1 MTLGIGTL
9 SIRTRQPLRVIN
21 AVYPVQTRAQRRL
34 LARNASHA
42 GRLVALGIALVITA
56 FAVFAAG
63 GGSSDA
69 QASTSGGLP
78 VIVPEARSAP
88 LSATCAN
95 PELRSGLCI
104 VSFSTHE
111 VSSGSEGRA

>member
-9 SIRTRQPLRVIN
+9 STRSRQPVRVIN

-42 GRLVALGIALVITA
+42 GRLVALGVALVITA

-78 VIVPEARSAP
+78 VIVPEARTAP

-104 VSFSTHE
+104 VSFNTYE
-111 VSSGSEGRA
+111 VSSGPEGRA